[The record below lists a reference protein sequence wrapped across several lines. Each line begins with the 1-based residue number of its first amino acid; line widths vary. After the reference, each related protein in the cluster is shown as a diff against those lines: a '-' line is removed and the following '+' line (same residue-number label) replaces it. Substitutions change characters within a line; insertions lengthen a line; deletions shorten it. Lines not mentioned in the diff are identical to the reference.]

1 MKRNNDINIVEDYP
15 FSKCTSDS
23 ELCTGSVPAS
33 TLIFAYFIIIT
44 IQLIASV
51 LVHQYWYRS
60 LYGLIPLADR
70 PHPRDQSHKPP
81 DYRHTDNSLDW

>member
-15 FSKCTSDS
+15 FSKFTSDS
-23 ELCTGSVPAS
+23 ELCTGTSIVPAS

-51 LVHQYWYRS
+51 LVHQYWYRC
-60 LYGLIPLADR
+60 LYGLIPLVD
-70 PHPRDQSHKPP
+70 P
-81 DYRHTDNSLDW
+81 